1 MLRKSPARL
10 EDMLARME
18 VEIGRL
24 DELVE
29 EILTLAR
36 LSASDGRGLSR
47 QKLDVIDLVT
57 EIVEDACFEGAARR
71 VRVIYQGADSFI
83 ADVNGELIYR
93 AIENV
98 IRNAVK
104 FSSLGGSVVVS
115 SSIDGDRLKL
125 DICDNGPGV
134 REDELDSIFRVFTRA
149 SDNLSVAGHGLGL
162 AIARQAVERHGGV
175 VTAESNANGG
185 LRVTIAVPSALASSG
200 RWEL

>member
-18 VEIGRL
+18 GDPV
-24 DELVE
+24 DSTNWWE

-57 EIVEDACFEGAARR
+57 EIVEDACFEGAAQR

-134 REDELDSIFRVFTRA
+134 REDELDSIFASLHGRPTICPSQAMRVSGWLLLVRRWSGTAA
-149 SDNLSVAGHGLGL
+149 S
-162 AIARQAVERHGGV
+162 
-175 VTAESNANGG
+175 
-185 LRVTIAVPSALASSG
+185 
-200 RWEL
+200 